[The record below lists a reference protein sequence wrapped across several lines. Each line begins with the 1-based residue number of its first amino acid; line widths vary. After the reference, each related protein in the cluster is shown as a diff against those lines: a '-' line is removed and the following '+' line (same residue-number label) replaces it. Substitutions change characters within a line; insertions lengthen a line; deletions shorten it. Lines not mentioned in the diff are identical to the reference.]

1 MVNTEL
7 LEKAIKEAGFTLS
20 DFARAV
26 DISRAS
32 FYLKK
37 DNKRDFTS
45 KEICRIC
52 DKLELDIFQK
62 DRIFFASLVPEM
74 AT

>member
-1 MVNTEL
+1 MVNTQL
-7 LEKAIKEAGFTLS
+7 LERAIKEAGFTLTE
-20 DFARAV
+20 FAKAV

-37 DNKRDFTS
+37 ENKRDFTS

-52 DKLELDIFQK
+52 EKLKLDIFQK
-62 DRIFFASLVPEM
+62 DQIFFANLV
-74 AT
+74 A

>member
-1 MVNTEL
+1 MVNTQL
-7 LEKAIKEAGFTLS
+7 LERAIKEAGFTLTE
-20 DFARAV
+20 FAKAV

-52 DKLELDIFQK
+52 EKLKLDIFQK
-62 DRIFFASLVPEM
+62 DQIFFANLV
-74 AT
+74 A

>member
-1 MVNTEL
+1 MVDTEL
-7 LEKAIKEAGFTLS
+7 LEKTIKEAGYKLTE
-20 DFARAV
+20 FAQSV

-52 DKLELDIFQK
+52 EKLNLDIFQK
-62 DRIFFASLVPEM
+62 DKIFFAHYV
-74 AT
+74 A

>member
-1 MVNTEL
+1 MVNTQL
-7 LEKAIKEAGFTLS
+7 LERAIKEAGFTLTE
-20 DFARAV
+20 FAKAG

-52 DKLELDIFQK
+52 EKLKLDIFQK
-62 DRIFFASLVPEM
+62 DQIFFANLV
-74 AT
+74 A

>member
-1 MVNTEL
+1 MVNTQL
-7 LEKAIKEAGFTLS
+7 LERAIKEAGFTLTG
-20 DFARAV
+20 FAKAV

-52 DKLELDIFQK
+52 EKLKLDIFQK
-62 DRIFFASLVPEM
+62 DQIFFANLV
-74 AT
+74 A

>member
-1 MVNTEL
+1 MVNTEM
-7 LEKAIKEAGFTLS
+7 LEKAIKDAGFTVT
-20 DFARAV
+20 DFAKSV

-52 DKLELDIFQK
+52 DKLGLDIFQK
-62 DRIFFASLVPEM
+62 DKIFFANLV
-74 AT
+74 A